1 MSIEKEI
8 QIPKELTISLWN
20 KIRNIEHLSDIEKI
34 ITTVS
39 AVSGEDVEEV
49 KRWDFLSLTQV
60 YKLINDNI
68 EETQSIFLPIIDF
81 DGKQYGFQPISKMSG
96 GEYIDLESKMKK
108 GVDGLE
114 EIISHLYRPITKSR
128 FNTLEW
134 KIKNNV
140 KYIMGKSEDLFK
152 YYDVEEY
159 DSEKCEWRREVLR
172 ELPLSIALGAYNFFL
187 VLGWQLSK
195 NMLTYSQHLSEEQ
208 KKQMMEE
215 LDQVSQNIMVGST
228 SYTNWRKMVG
238 F

>member
-39 AVSGEDVEEV
+39 AVSGEDAEEV
-49 KRWDFLSLTQV
+49 KTWDFLSLTQV

-68 EETQSIFLPIIDF
+68 EETKSIFLPIIDF
-81 DGKQYGFQPISKMSG
+81 EGKQYGFQPISKMSG
-96 GEYIDLESKMKK
+96 GEYIDLEAKMKK

-114 EIISHLYRPITKSR
+114 DIISHLYRPITKSR

-134 KIKNNV
+134 KLKNNV

-152 YYDVEEY
+152 YYDIEEY
-159 DSEKCEWRREVLR
+159 DNEKCEWRKEVLR

-195 NMLTYSQHLSEEQ
+195 NMLTYSQHLSEE
-208 KKQMMEE
+208 KKKEMMEE
-215 LDQVSQNIMVGST
+215 LDQVSQSIMVGST